1 MFHHKIRADME
12 NIIKINDAIRID
24 LLDRCFNLG
33 LPASSKDDISTLKMY
48 LNVDSKLDVVRCN
61 FPIEKETKRNKGIKS
76 LILKMFWL

>member
-1 MFHHKIRADME
+1 MIHHKIRADME

-48 LNVDSKLDVVRCN
+48 LNVDSKLDVVRLN
-61 FPIEKETKRNKGIKS
+61 FPVEKEIKRKTGIKAQ
-76 LILKMFWL
+76 IIKMFLP